1 MVAGPKRSLPTR
13 ATIKTSAP
21 QSLEA
26 TAWLAPLPPKPRS
39 NFWPKIVS
47 PAFGNFSVKVV
58 KSIFAL
64 PTTAIPGRF
73 AIGFT
78 ELFHSIYF
86 LFSIPK
92 VKNAESSQR
101 SRLLSMDLKSFKR
114 LRAVSELLPV
124 GYPDILHLSGV
135 VEKPSALPLLHV
147 EPVNGAALIGKD
159 LLQIAGRKRL
169 GRKRAGFVSET
180 PDGIDVIVL
189 SKNFEEL

>member
-1 MVAGPKRSLPTR
+1 MPSLLKLARASSPNRSWPMFPTKVTCAPAR
-13 ATIKTSAP
+13 AA
-21 QSLEA
+21 A

-78 ELFHSIYF
+78 ELIHSIYF

-124 GYPDILHLSGV
+124 GHPDILHLSGV
-135 VEKPSALPLLHV
+135 LEKPSVLPLLRV
-147 EPVNGAALIGKD
+147 EPVNGAAFVGKN
-159 LLQIAGRKRL
+159 LLQI
-169 GRKRAGFVSET
+169 S
-180 PDGIDVIVL
+180 
-189 SKNFEEL
+189 S